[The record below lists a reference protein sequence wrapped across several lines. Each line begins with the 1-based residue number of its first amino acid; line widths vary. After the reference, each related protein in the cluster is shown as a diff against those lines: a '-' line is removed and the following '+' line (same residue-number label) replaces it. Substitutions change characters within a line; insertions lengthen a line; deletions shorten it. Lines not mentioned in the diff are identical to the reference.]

1 VGNTRTQSR
10 SRTSRSWGRQPATK
24 RHWGRTQPVAKR
36 GRGTAKKGM
45 LMAAAPMLGGVAMK
59 VMRSRKQKKAE
70 SSAWST
76 DQPDVVTK
84 APVIKTPAEV

>member
-1 VGNTRTQSR
+1 
-10 SRTSRSWGRQPATK
+10 
-24 RHWGRTQPVAKR
+24 
-36 GRGTAKKGM
+36 M